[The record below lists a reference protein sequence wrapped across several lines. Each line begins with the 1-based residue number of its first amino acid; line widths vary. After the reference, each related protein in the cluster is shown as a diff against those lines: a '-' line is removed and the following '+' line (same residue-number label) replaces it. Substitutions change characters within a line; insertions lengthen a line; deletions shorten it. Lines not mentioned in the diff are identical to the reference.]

1 MVRDL
6 EDDEDLIRAS
16 GEEAMNAAEESAKAK
31 RPNTANCVLLIT
43 LDSLGLIIV
52 LLTAPVDEASS
63 KTPIKPRLGD
73 GCALKWSWGG
83 GSSTAPR

>member
-16 GEEAMNAAEESAKAK
+16 GEEAMNAAEESVKAK
-31 RPNTANCVLLIT
+31 RLNTANCVLLIT

-52 LLTAPVDEASS
+52 LLTVDESSS
-63 KTPIKPRLGD
+63 KTPIKPRLCD
-73 GCALKWSWGG
+73 GCALK
-83 GSSTAPR
+83 